1 MNENQNQIKFWNLSF
16 PCSGY
21 TDLSNMTFQGK
32 KRVLGKNDKFESSN
46 LMKTISLDRQAGE
59 REKKRK
65 RKKQFDFFSADLSRL
80 ISAEKKSNK
89 KM

>member
-1 MNENQNQIKFWNLSF
+1 
-16 PCSGY
+16 
-21 TDLSNMTFQGK
+21 MTFQEK
-32 KRVLGKNDKFESSN
+32 KRFLGKNDKFESSN

-89 KM
+89 KIGITSKKS

>member
-1 MNENQNQIKFWNLSF
+1 
-16 PCSGY
+16 
-21 TDLSNMTFQGK
+21 
-32 KRVLGKNDKFESSN
+32 LGKNDKFESSN